1 MALFAFHTLAKPRQV
16 KLIGNSPS
24 SFISKGLEVLLLH
37 QVPFNPY
44 FTKLRNVVDRSL
56 PLPASFRPDLRRIYD
71 TILNCEFSSIRDT
84 DVFLGALSSEYCERW
99 RNFGLMWVYIVV
111 NKLGAIL
118 VYWLVRVLQDKRKI
132 KSSKEMK
139 KDE

>member
-1 MALFAFHTLAKPRQV
+1 
-16 KLIGNSPS
+16 
-24 SFISKGLEVLLLH
+24 
-37 QVPFNPY
+37 
-44 FTKLRNVVDRSL
+44 
-56 PLPASFRPDLRRIYD
+56 
-71 TILNCEFSSIRDT
+71 
-84 DVFLGALSSEYCERW
+84 
-99 RNFGLMWVYIVV
+99 MWVYIVV